1 MSPVDLS
8 ALRMAEAPPPA
19 SRRPLGPRLLAAL
32 ALGLVLVVA
41 VTFVWPLL
49 RPVRAV
55 PTVRVEAV
63 AAAATPS
70 LALAE
75 AAGWIEPDPFPILVR
90 PLVAGRLEQVPQL
103 EGAVVE
109 AGVTVLAELAS
120 APLQAQRERAAAG
133 LVEREAE
140 LAVALARLRTAK
152 AQLAQRAMIRTAL
165 ADAEAQVAAKQARV
179 VAAIGARDRAAA
191 EERSAVAARE
201 AQVRLAEAGGS
212 YAVARERAEAA
223 LAAATATAA
232 AAARDVALAE
242 QEAAAAVQAAAVAKD
257 VAADPVDLAGA
268 LAIAEAEVAR
278 SRAMVQVAHTELQI
292 AEREAQWLTVRAPTS
307 GVVMK
312 VLAMPGSIVGPDAEP
327 ILSLYDPRKLR
338 ARIDVPL
345 GSVAGIRDGQRV
357 EVRSEVLGAAVVQG
371 RVQRVQRESDLL
383 KNTLQ
388 VKVELVDPPPLL
400 RPETLCRA
408 RFLADVAEGSAAA
421 AAAPVAFRLP
431 AAAVQNGRVFV
442 FDPSSGTARGIAVE
456 VVQQEANG
464 VVVRGELS
472 VTQRAILAP
481 VAEGER
487 VREDSR

>member
-1 MSPVDLS
+1 MSSIDLS
-8 ALRMAEAPPPA
+8 ALRMSEPPPPMQK
-19 SRRPLGPRLLAAL
+19 RPLGPRLLAAA

-41 VTFVWPLL
+41 ATFVWPLL

-55 PTVRVEAV
+55 PTVRLEAV
-63 AAAATPS
+63 AASASPS

-75 AAGWIEPDPFPILVR
+75 AAGWVEPDPFPILVR

-103 EGAVVE
+103 EGSVVE
-109 AGVTVLAELAS
+109 ADVTVLAVLAS
-120 APLQAQRERAAAG
+120 APLQAQRERAAAA
-133 LVEREAE
+133 LAEREAE
-140 LAVALARLRTAK
+140 LAVADARLRAAE
-152 AQLAQRAMIRTAL
+152 AQLAQRAAVRAAV
-165 ADAEAQVAAKQARV
+165 ADARAQAAAKQARV

-191 EERSAVAARE
+191 EARSALAARD

-223 LAAATATAA
+223 FAAATASAE

-242 QEAAAAVQAAAVAKD
+242 QEAAAAVQASAVAEE
-257 VAADPVDLAGA
+257 VASNPVDLAVA
-268 LAIAEAEVAR
+268 VAIAQAEVERVRAQVSAAR
-278 SRAMVQVAHTELQI
+278 TESQI
-292 AEREAQWLTVRAPTS
+292 AAREEQWLTVRAPTS

-312 VLAMPGSIVGPDAEP
+312 VLAMPGAIVGPDAEP
-327 ILSLYDPRKLR
+327 ILSLYDPRRLR

-357 EVRSEVLGAAVVQG
+357 ELRSEVLGTAVVQG

-408 RFLADVAEGSAAA
+408 RFLADAGEPGAASA
-421 AAAPVAFRLP
+421 PMAFRLP
-431 AAAVQNGRVFV
+431 PAAVQDGRVFV
-442 FDPSSGTARGIAVE
+442 FDPSTGTARGIAVE
-456 VVQQEANG
+456 VVQQDANG
-464 VVVRGELS
+464 IVVRGELS
-472 VTQRAILAP
+472 VAQRAILVP
-481 VAEGER
+481 VADGER
-487 VREDSR
+487 VREESR

>member
-1 MSPVDLS
+1 MSSIDLS
-8 ALRMAEAPPPA
+8 ALRMSEPPPPMQK
-19 SRRPLGPRLLAAL
+19 RPLGPRLLAAA

-41 VTFVWPLL
+41 ATFVWPLL

-55 PTVRVEAV
+55 PTVRLEAV
-63 AAAATPS
+63 AAAAAPS

-75 AAGWIEPDPFPILVR
+75 AAGWVEPDPFPILVR

-103 EGAVVE
+103 EGSVVE
-109 AGVTVLAELAS
+109 AGVTVLAVLAS

-133 LVEREAE
+133 LAEREAE
-140 LAVALARLRTAK
+140 LAVATARQRTAE
-152 AQLAQRAMIRTAL
+152 AQLAQRAAIRTAL
-165 ADAEAQVAAKQARV
+165 ADAQAQVAAKQARV

-191 EERSAVAARE
+191 DERSAVAARD

-242 QEAAAAVQAAAVAKD
+242 QEAAAAVQSAAIARD

-278 SRAMVQVAHTELQI
+278 ARAMVQAARTELQI
-292 AEREAQWLTVRAPTS
+292 AEREAQWLTVRAPAS

-312 VLAMPGSIVGPDAEP
+312 VLAMPGAIVGPDAEP
-327 ILSLYDPRKLR
+327 ILSLYDPRQLR

-357 EVRSEVLGAAVVQG
+357 EVRSEVLGSVVVQG

-388 VKVELVDPPPLL
+388 VKVELVDPPALL

-408 RFLADVAEGSAAA
+408 RFLADAAGGEAGA
-421 AAAPVAFRLP
+421 AAAPSAFRLP
-431 AAAVQNGRVFV
+431 QSAVQNGRVFV
-442 FDPSSGTARGIAVE
+442 FDPSTGTARGIVVE
-456 VVQQEANG
+456 VVQQDATS

-472 VTQRAILAP
+472 VTQRAILVP
-481 VAEGER
+481 VADGER
-487 VREDSR
+487 VREESR